1 MNNVAFDSLYNKV
14 KKAEGINLYKRA
26 FIIAILQEKNDLI
39 IETRPNQSFLQ
50 AWCLWPLLAL

>member
-50 AWCLWPLLAL
+50 A